1 MNELEYRLRAQ
12 KYDAW
17 LRIGQVFI
25 KWIVIGFI
33 AWCVEGSIQ
42 SLAGKSTLA
51 DFSVYLI
58 GDLKANKVIS
68 HIITGLFGLCGIG
81 FGMRERRLKRQAIKQ
96 SSNRIVELEKRWDPN
111 RTSSGLR
118 IDGRSRP
125 EDEP

>member
-1 MNELEYRLRAQ
+1 MKELEYKLRAQ
-12 KYDAW
+12 KCDAW
-17 LRIGQVFI
+17 LRIALAFI
-25 KWIVIGFI
+25 KWSSICIIV
-33 AWCVEGSIQ
+33 WCVKGSLE

-51 DFSVYLI
+51 NFGIFLI

-68 HIITGLFGLCGIG
+68 HIITGLFGLGGIG
-81 FGMRERRLKRQAIKQ
+81 FGMRERQLKRQAIKQ
-96 SSNRIVELEKRWDPN
+96 SSNRIVELEKRWDRN